1 MSALLRLL
9 QLTSPALPVGAYSYS
24 EGLEW
29 AIDRGQITSAIQLQD
44 WLAQDL
50 RHGGIRIEGALLLR
64 VYRGID
70 AGDHAAVSHWN
81 QWLSASRETEELRNQ
96 SWQMGR
102 SLLRLLKD
110 LELEDLE
117 LEDLKLENSEL
128 GIENLKLGIEELNLG
143 IDRIDLTPCN
153 FAVAFGI
160 VAHRWQIPI
169 EEALIGYLQS
179 WSSNLVSAG
188 IKLIPL
194 GQTAGQQLLLNLSPV
209 LLEASRAIPALS
221 DDELRSSNWGM
232 ILSSMGHE
240 TQYSRLFR
248 S

>member
-29 AIDRGQITSAIQLQD
+29 AIDRGQITSASQLQD
-44 WLAQDL
+44 WLTQDL
-50 RHGGIRIEGALLLR
+50 RWGGIRIEGAVMVR
-64 VYRGID
+64 VYRAID
-70 AGDHAAVSHWN
+70 SGDQSGVSHWN
-81 QWLSASRETEELRNQ
+81 QWLSASRETEELRRQ

-102 SLLRLLKD
+102 SLLRLL
-110 LELEDLE
+110 EDL
-117 LEDLKLENSEL
+117 DLDSLTLKDRLGL
-128 GIENLKLGIEELNLG
+128 GINEAT
-143 IDRIDLTPCN
+143 LTPCN

-169 EEALIGYLQS
+169 EEALVGYLQS
-179 WSSNLVSAG
+179 WASNLISAG

-194 GQTAGQQLLLNLSPV
+194 GQTAGQQLLLNLNPV
-209 LLEASRAIPALS
+209 LVEASRSIPALA
-221 DDELRSSNWGM
+221 DDDLRSSNWGM
-232 ILSSMGHE
+232 ILASMGHE

>member
-29 AIDRGQITSAIQLQD
+29 AIDRGQITSASQLQD
-44 WLAQDL
+44 WLTQDL
-50 RHGGIRIEGALLLR
+50 RWGGIRIEGAVMVR
-64 VYRGID
+64 VYRAID
-70 AGDHAAVSHWN
+70 SGDQSGVSHWN
-81 QWLSASRETEELRNQ
+81 QWLSASRETEELRRQ

-102 SLLRLLKD
+102 SLLRLL
-110 LELEDLE
+110 EDL
-117 LEDLKLENSEL
+117 DLDSLTLKDRLGL
-128 GIENLKLGIEELNLG
+128 GINEAT
-143 IDRIDLTPCN
+143 LTPCN

-169 EEALIGYLQS
+169 EEALVGYLQS
-179 WSSNLVSAG
+179 WTSNLISAG

-194 GQTAGQQLLLNLSPV
+194 GQTAGQQLLLNLNPV
-209 LLEASRAIPALS
+209 LVEASQSIPALA
-221 DDELRSSNWGM
+221 DDDLRSSNWGM
-232 ILSSMGHE
+232 ILASMGHE

>member
-29 AIDRGQITSAIQLQD
+29 AIDRGIITSARQLQD
-44 WLAQDL
+44 WLIQDL
-50 RHGGIRIEGALLLR
+50 NYGGIRIEGAVMVRACRAIDLGDRPDLL
-64 VYRGID
+64 
-70 AGDHAAVSHWN
+70 HWN

-102 SLLRLLKD
+102 SLLRLLDD
-110 LELEDLE
+110 LELPDGLA
-117 LEDLKLENSEL
+117 S
-128 GIENLKLGIEELNLG
+128 GINWA
-143 IDRIDLTPCN
+143 DLTPCN

-160 VAHRWQIPI
+160 VAHRWEIPI
-169 EEALIGYLQS
+169 EDALIGYLQS
-179 WSSNLVSAG
+179 WASNLISAG

-194 GQTAGQQLLLNLSPV
+194 GQTAGQQLHLNLSPIIMAAS
-209 LLEASRAIPALS
+209 EAILGLK
-221 DDELRSSNWGM
+221 DNDLRSSNWGV
-232 ILSSMGHE
+232 ILASMGHE